1 MDALRHFVEIV
12 NPANAC
18 AGEAVFEPEELD
30 NTVAS
35 PLLSLQTDLSDQ
47 WQSPP
52 QRSLDFN
59 GPTHPSKHLPADF
72 LYRPIF
78 ETFREVAQRYAA
90 NTAALDGN
98 LELTYG
104 QLFDASCRVAELVST
119 ATSPGDAVGIL
130 MPSSVAFAAAV
141 MGCLAAGRPYVAL
154 DTGYPQQR
162 NMEIIERAGL
172 SVLIVDSTRAEVALD
187 LPRRCC
193 QLDIA
198 GILAGPT
205 CCATDLLR
213 HSNSTEM
220 PAVILYTSGSSG
232 RPKGIVNSQR
242 SLLQRVRQHVE
253 ASHIDNEDVF
263 LLLSSFCTIAGT
275 REALTA
281 LLTGARLVIVD
292 PERAGLRAIRLL
304 IRQHNV
310 SIVYGLSGVLS
321 AAIGSDAIAE
331 DLRSLR
337 IVRLGGDQVS
347 WDDYTLIRK
356 AVPSTCYIQI
366 GYGSTETTG
375 TQWFVPFAVAR
386 TCLSVPVGYILPGI
400 TFAILDDDGSPVT
413 TGEVGELVIRSRY
426 VALGQWEKARCVP
439 GATIQDPNPDFRIL
453 HTGDLVRMDED
464 GLIEV
469 VGRKDRQIKING
481 KRVEP
486 AELEMWLRRF
496 PQVSDAAVIPSRS
509 EEHVSLVAFVAPKP
523 GSDPQFR
530 NVLMAALKA
539 ALPSALQPAR
549 LHLID
554 ALPHLPS
561 AKLDVQA
568 LHETDIN
575 LRAQDAAIA
584 QAASRALSS
593 RTLSTVEQIWCK
605 VLRISTPM
613 QGRGWDD
620 LG

>member
-1 MDALRHFVEIV
+1 MDALRPFVEIV
-12 NPANAC
+12 NPVNAC

-59 GPTHPSKHLPADF
+59 GPTHPFKHLPADF

-90 NTAALDGN
+90 NTAVLDGN

-172 SVLIVDSTRAEVALD
+172 SVLIVDSTRAEGALD

-213 HSNSTEM
+213 HSDSTEM

-242 SLLQRVRQHVE
+242 CLLQRVRQHVE

-275 REALTA
+275 REALT
-281 LLTGARLVIVD
+281 D
-292 PERAGLRAIRLL
+292 
-304 IRQHNV
+304 
-310 SIVYGLSGVLS
+310 
-321 AAIGSDAIAE
+321 
-331 DLRSLR
+331 
-337 IVRLGGDQVS
+337 
-347 WDDYTLIRK
+347 RK
-356 AVPSTCYIQI
+356 
-366 GYGSTETTG
+366 
-375 TQWFVPFAVAR
+375 
-386 TCLSVPVGYILPGI
+386 SVV
-400 TFAILDDDGSPVT
+400 
-413 TGEVGELVIRSRY
+413 
-426 VALGQWEKARCVP
+426 
-439 GATIQDPNPDFRIL
+439 
-453 HTGDLVRMDED
+453 
-464 GLIEV
+464 
-469 VGRKDRQIKING
+469 
-481 KRVEP
+481 
-486 AELEMWLRRF
+486 
-496 PQVSDAAVIPSRS
+496 
-509 EEHVSLVAFVAPKP
+509 
-523 GSDPQFR
+523 
-530 NVLMAALKA
+530 
-539 ALPSALQPAR
+539 
-549 LHLID
+549 
-554 ALPHLPS
+554 
-561 AKLDVQA
+561 
-568 LHETDIN
+568 
-575 LRAQDAAIA
+575 
-584 QAASRALSS
+584 
-593 RTLSTVEQIWCK
+593 
-605 VLRISTPM
+605 
-613 QGRGWDD
+613 
-620 LG
+620 